1 MTRRKFDMATD
12 IESNTTVTAERR
24 SPGFAR
30 IGSELDSTSAPSNE
44 GTEPGADPTTLAKA
58 VEVLERRMIQEAL
71 RRNSGNIARSAKELG
86 LSRKGLYMKI
96 DRLNFDI

>member
-1 MTRRKFDMATD
+1 MTRRKLDVATD
-12 IESNTTVTAERR
+12 IESNTTVTVERR

-30 IGSELDSTSAPSNE
+30 IGSGRDSASAPSNE
-44 GTEPGADPTTLAKA
+44 GVELNADRTTLAKA
-58 VEVLERRMIQEAL
+58 VEVLERQMIQEAL

-96 DRLNFDI
+96 ERLNFDI

>member
-1 MTRRKFDMATD
+1 MTRRKLDVATEV
-12 IESNTTVTAERR
+12 ESNTIVTVERQ

-30 IGSELDSTSAPSNE
+30 ISSELDSTSAPSNE
-44 GTEPGADPTTLAKA
+44 GTEHSADPTTLAEA
-58 VEVLERRMIQEAL
+58 VEVLERRMIQDAL

-96 DRLNFDI
+96 ERLNSDI